1 MKKITLIL
9 LTISFCGLT
18 ACKTGTKKGGDM
30 DKETLVK
37 IETTVGDIEVK
48 LYNETPKH
56 RDNFI
61 KLVKDGV
68 YEGTLFHRVINRI
81 FFITLLFNLSLQI
94 YHFRLN
100 PLTFVT

>member
-1 MKKITLIL
+1 MKKILLII

-37 IETTVGDIEVK
+37 IETTLGDIEVK

-68 YEGTLFHRVINRI
+68 YEGTVPPAYGVYVPSPSRCCAATGLHR
-81 FFITLLFNLSLQI
+81 
-94 YHFRLN
+94 
-100 PLTFVT
+100 

>member
-37 IETTVGDIEVK
+37 IETTAGDIKVK
-48 LYNETPKH
+48 LYNCLLYTSPSP
-56 RDNFI
+56 RD
-61 KLVKDGV
+61 
-68 YEGTLFHRVINRI
+68 TR
-81 FFITLLFNLSLQI
+81 
-94 YHFRLN
+94 
-100 PLTFVT
+100 

>member
-1 MKKITLIL
+1 MKKIVLIL

-18 ACKTGTKKGGDM
+18 SCKTGTKKGGDM

-37 IETTVGDIEVK
+37 IETTAGDIKVK

-61 KLVKDGV
+61 KLVKEGM
-68 YEGTLFHRVINRI
+68 YEGTLFHRVIKERAERENAWSR
-81 FFITLLFNLSLQI
+81 
-94 YHFRLN
+94 
-100 PLTFVT
+100 